1 MLNRPNSEPVREALL
16 GILDEALQVGP
27 AQRGN
32 VQVLNL
38 AENALEIAAQRGL
51 EQPFLDRFRF
61 VRRDDGC
68 ACGRAWRAGRRV
80 NVPSVENDVA
90 FAGYV
95 DAAREAGF
103 EGVQSTPI
111 VCGGVTVGVLSTHFE
126 RAQQLSLSEGVLVDH
141 YAAKAAAVLYDFA
154 GHLLPLIA

>member
-38 AENALEIAAQRGL
+38 AENALEIAAQRGF

>member
-1 MLNRPNSEPVREALL
+1 MLNRPDSAPVREALL
-16 GILDEALQVGP
+16 GILDAAMQVGP

-38 AENALEIAAQRGL
+38 AENALEIAVQRGF

-61 VRRDDGC
+61 VRREDGC
-68 ACGRAWRAGRRV
+68 ACGRAWRLGRRV
-80 NVPSVENDVA
+80 NVPSIANDAA
-90 FAGYV
+90 FAPF
-95 DAAREAGF
+95 AETAREAGY
-103 EGVQSTPI
+103 EAVQSTPI

-141 YAAKAAAVLYDFA
+141 YATKAAAVLYDFA
-154 GHLLPLIA
+154 GHLLPLIG